1 MKRTS
6 ILAAGFF
13 TAALAAHAGEVAG
26 LPSYD
31 TDADGKISKAE
42 FVTAKTADGKVSEE
56 QAEEK
61 FVKADTDADGY
72 LTQAEYDAAREA
84 WKAAK
89 GTPAPSGQ

>member
-6 ILAAGFF
+6 ILVAGLF
-13 TAALAAHAGEVAG
+13 TTALAASAGEMPG
-26 LPSYD
+26 LPTYD
-31 TDADGKISKAE
+31 TNGDAQISKAE

-61 FVKADTDADGY
+61 FIKADTDASGF
-72 LTQAEYDAAREA
+72 LSQAEYDAARTA

-89 GTPAPSGQ
+89 AKAASGNP

>member
-6 ILAAGFF
+6 ILVAGLF
-13 TAALAAHAGEVAG
+13 TTALAATAGEMPG

-31 TDADGKISKAE
+31 TNGDAQISKAE
-42 FVTAKTADGKVSEE
+42 FITAKTADGKLSEE

-61 FVKADTDADGY
+61 IIKADTDANGY
-72 LTQAEYDAAREA
+72 LSQAEYDAALKA

-89 GTPAPSGQ
+89 AKASPGNP